1 MSYIFCMSAVLVRV
15 ESGVQR
21 ITLNR
26 PERLN
31 AFNLEMHAGLAAAL
45 EEAERDAS
53 IRALLVTGS
62 GRGFC
67 AGADL
72 AERDMKPGSAIDL
85 GESLERRYNPLVKRM
100 RALPKPIV
108 CAVNGVAAGAGAN
121 FALACDLTL
130 AARSAS
136 FIQAFVKIGLVPD
149 CGGTWFLPRLAGLQR
164 AMGLAM
170 TGERLSAEEAERC
183 GVIWKCVADGELLPE
198 AEKLALALAQGPTRT
213 LGLIKK
219 AVYSST
225 GNSLEAQ
232 LDVER
237 DLQREVGKG
246 EDYREGVAAFREKR
260 APKFTGK

>member
-1 MSYIFCMSAVLVRV
+1 MSQAVLSSVETGVLRV
-15 ESGVQR
+15 
-21 ITLNR
+21 TLNR

-45 EEAERDAS
+45 DQAERDDA
-53 IRALLVTGS
+53 IRALLVTGA

-72 AERDMKPGSAIDL
+72 AERDMRPGVAIDL
-85 GESLERRYNPLVKRM
+85 GESLEKRYNPLVKRM
-100 RALPKPIV
+100 RALEKPIV

-121 FALACDLTL
+121 FALACDLVL

-149 CGGTWFLPRLAGLQR
+149 CGGTWFLPRFAGLQR

-170 TGERLSAEEAERC
+170 TGERLAAEEAERC
-183 GVIWKCVADGELLPE
+183 GLIWKCVADEKLMPE
-198 AEKLALALAQGPTRT
+198 AQKLATALAQGPTRT

-219 AVYSST
+219 AIYSGAQT
-225 GNSLEAQ
+225 ALPEQ
-232 LDVER
+232 LDLER
-237 DLQREVGKG
+237 DLQRSLGNSA
-246 EDYREGVAAFREKR
+246 DYREGVAAFREKR
-260 APKFTGK
+260 APRFTGK

>member
-1 MSYIFCMSAVLVRV
+1 MSQAVLSSV
-15 ESGVQR
+15 ETGVLR

-31 AFNLEMHAGLAAAL
+31 AFNSEMHAGLAGAFDQ
-45 EEAERDAS
+45 AERDAS
-53 IRALLVTGS
+53 IRAVLLTGA

-72 AERDMKPGSAIDL
+72 QERSMKPGEAIDL
-85 GESLERRYNPLVKRM
+85 GESLEKRYNPLIKRM

-121 FALACDLTL
+121 FALACDLVL

-136 FIQAFVKIGLVPD
+136 FIHAFVKIGLVPD
-149 CGGTWFLPRLAGLQR
+149 AGGTWFLPRLAGLQR

-170 TGERLSAEEAERC
+170 TGDRLSAEEAERW
-183 GVIWKCVADGELLPE
+183 GVIWKCVADDKLMAE
-198 AEKLALALAQGPTRT
+198 AEKLSVALAQGPTRT

-219 AVYSST
+219 AIYSGT
-225 GNSLEAQ
+225 GNTLVAQ

-237 DLQREVGKG
+237 DLQ
-246 EDYREGVAAFREKR
+246 
-260 APKFTGK
+260 